1 MAACDRDVTGYRYSP
16 SVVGF
21 CFCYM
26 YTVLHSSGDGEV
38 GNTFRG
44 LVDAAFNELRDLE
57 SAVRHQDTLSGID

>member
-1 MAACDRDVTGYRYSP
+1 
-16 SVVGF
+16 
-21 CFCYM
+21 M

-57 SAVRHQDTLSGID
+57 SAMRYQDTLSDID